1 MKNIKI
7 MLMLLIG
14 LILLTACGGE
24 DKVAIEDKESYV
36 MGMDNTFAPMGFI
49 DPKTGE
55 LVGFDV
61 DLANEVSRRLGK
73 EIDLQPIE
81 WSMKETE
88 LNAGNIDFIWNG
100 YSITPEREE
109 EVIFSEPY
117 LANSQIIVVLEESD
131 IKFKK
136 DLEGRQI
143 TLQEDSSALEAVRK
157 EPEFVEK
164 LKDGKPVEFPTYV
177 ECFADLKA
185 GRSEALVGDEVLVR
199 YFMKQDRENKYRVL
213 DENFGDEFFGI
224 GFRKEDVKL
233 RDRVNEILK
242 EIKEDG
248 TYDELCD
255 KWFS

>member
-1 MKNIKI
+1 MKNLRFVLI
-7 MLMLLIG
+7 MLVGIL
-14 LILLTACGGE
+14 LLTACGGE
-24 DKVAIEDKESYV
+24 DVATKDKESYV

-49 DPKTGE
+49 DPETGE

-61 DLANEVSRRLGK
+61 DLAMEVSERLGK
-73 EIDLQPIE
+73 EIELQPIE

-100 YSITPEREE
+100 YSITEQREE

-117 LANSQIIVVLEESD
+117 LANSQIIVVLEDSD
-131 IKFKK
+131 IMNKK
-136 DLEGRQI
+136 DLEGEQI

-157 EPEFVEK
+157 EAEFMEK

-185 GRSEALVGDEVLVR
+185 GRSIALVGDEVLVR
-199 YFMKQDRENKYRVL
+199 YFMKQDEDYEYRVL
-213 DENFGDEFFGI
+213 DENFGDEYFGI
-224 GFRKEDVKL
+224 GFRKDDVEL
-233 RDRVNEILK
+233 RDEIDKVLE

-248 TYDELCD
+248 TYEELKN